1 MDYTYL
7 LYIAIILIFTKA
19 FGLLSK
25 VIKLPQV
32 VGALVAGIILGPV
45 CLNLV
50 ALDNAPILS
59 NLSEIGVIVL
69 MFVAGLETDIREM
82 KKCGLASSI
91 IALIG
96 VIVPLV
102 GGAATAFLFGRSHS
116 FDINIPAGCFRR
128 CYPYRNIGKYHCR
141 NAQGTRKA
149 QHKSG

>member
-50 ALDNAPILS
+50 SLDNAPILS

-82 KKCGLASSI
+82 KKS
-91 IALIG
+91 
-96 VIVPLV
+96 
-102 GGAATAFLFGRSHS
+102 
-116 FDINIPAGCFRR
+116 
-128 CYPYRNIGKYHCR
+128 
-141 NAQGTRKA
+141 
-149 QHKSG
+149 

>member
-50 ALDNAPILS
+50 SLDNAPILS

-82 KKCGLASSI
+82 KNNSSYRCYRSS
-91 IALIG
+91 G
-96 VIVPLV
+96 RRCRYSVPV
-102 GGAATAFLFGRSHS
+102 RYGRSHS
-116 FDINIPAGCFRR
+116 FDINILTGRFRR
-128 CYPYRNIGKYHCR
+128 CYPYRYIGKYHC
-141 NAQGTRKA
+141 
-149 QHKSG
+149 

>member
-50 ALDNAPILS
+50 SLDNAPILS

-69 MFVAGLETDIREM
+69 
-82 KKCGLASSI
+82 
-91 IALIG
+91 
-96 VIVPLV
+96 
-102 GGAATAFLFGRSHS
+102 
-116 FDINIPAGCFRR
+116 PAGCFRR